1 MIESVCNET
10 QVALKHKLRENKIC
24 DYKVNPTFVFMGTFI
39 NLIGWIFFNGGST
52 LSMQTARSVGASKI
66 VMNTFLS
73 TCASAMVVSFVRPHV
88 MREYSRLNLFD
99 VTHMSNGIF
108 AGLVGITSACD
119 SVEPWAAFVIGLMS
133 GSFYIFG
140 SWLLQKLKIDDPSDS
155 LPSSFF
161 CAIWGVLSAGIFE
174 ELEEINY

>member
-1 MIESVCNET
+1 M
-10 QVALKHKLRENKIC
+10 
-24 DYKVNPTFVFMGTFI
+24 M
-39 NLIGWIFFNGGST
+39 
-52 LSMQTARSVGASKI
+52 
-66 VMNTFLS
+66 
-73 TCASAMVVSFVRPHV
+73 VSFVRPHV

-119 SVEPWAAFVIGLMS
+119 SVEPWAAFVIGLIS
-133 GSFYIFG
+133 GIFYIFG

-174 ELEEINY
+174 ELDEINIESKYSNTNRGVYFSYQVLGIVCIMSWCGLISCIYF